1 MVFEGENGIAE
12 NVYEI
17 AYADGVEV
25 SRTLVS
31 SKVIASPKN
40 RVERIGTK
48 EYPST
53 KPTGSFAW
61 PLSGFQI
68 TSYYGLYRPGL
79 DSKGQF
85 HYGLDLAGPEL
96 GEPIYAADGG
106 EVIFAGDNGSYGL
119 MVKIRH
125 EDSVMTYYAHMNALS
140 VKVGDRVYK
149 GQKIGEIGRTGKVT
163 GVHLHFEVR
172 IDGKTVDPLNY
183 LPKN

>member
-1 MVFEGENGIAE
+1 
-12 NVYEI
+12 
-17 AYADGVEV
+17 
-25 SRTLVS
+25 
-31 SKVIASPKN
+31 
-40 RVERIGTK
+40 
-48 EYPST
+48 
-53 KPTGSFAW
+53 
-61 PLSGFQI
+61 
-68 TSYYGLYRPGL
+68 
-79 DSKGQF
+79 
-85 HYGLDLAGPEL
+85 LDLAGPEL

-183 LPKN
+183 LPKK